1 MLCKSL
7 LARSALTSILL
18 QLAGSSEN
26 STYQAVLEAVC
37 FRLGQGCGRSR
48 EAAVLI
54 SAGDAKS
61 ASCCLVQL
69 LLAAFDTVC
78 SAVSG
83 ASLPFANKAVLQL
96 HEYNWSPHQLA
107 AYSCCILL
115 MLALTFLQTLCTAVQ
130 HHTQLIRQL
139 QQQMWACLGS
149 AAQASSTAVLVGLQQ
164 QYMRTAGAMLSNA
177 APCSMAGR

>member
-1 MLCKSL
+1 M

-78 SAVSG
+78 SAVSC
-83 ASLPFANKAVLQL
+83 ASLPFANKLSCSFMSAIGRHISLQRTLAVF
-96 HEYNWSPHQLA
+96 
-107 AYSCCILL
+107 C
-115 MLALTFLQTLCTAVQ
+115 
-130 HHTQLIRQL
+130 
-139 QQQMWACLGS
+139 
-149 AAQASSTAVLVGLQQ
+149 
-164 QYMRTAGAMLSNA
+164 
-177 APCSMAGR
+177 